1 MKPPLELMAEALMQ
15 RDALRLRM
23 LAFEWMR
30 DHDSTIAWDEP
41 HSDDESIFIAA
52 AALAELFAE
61 RLDLPVPLWAARAGV
76 LPEPF
81 YALKA
86 AHRFHSVRECCVKDS
101 PACLRRH
108 GIYAPSNF
116 LSMA

>member
-1 MKPPLELMAEALMQ
+1 
-15 RDALRLRM
+15 
-23 LAFEWMR
+23 MR
-30 DHDSTIAWDEP
+30 DHDSTFAWDEP
-41 HSDDESIFIAA
+41 NSADENIFIAA

-61 RLDLPVPLWAARAGV
+61 RLNLPVPLWAARAGV

-81 YALKA
+81 YALKS
-86 AHRFHSVRECCVKDS
+86 AHRFRSVRECCVKES
-101 PACLRRH
+101 PASLRRH